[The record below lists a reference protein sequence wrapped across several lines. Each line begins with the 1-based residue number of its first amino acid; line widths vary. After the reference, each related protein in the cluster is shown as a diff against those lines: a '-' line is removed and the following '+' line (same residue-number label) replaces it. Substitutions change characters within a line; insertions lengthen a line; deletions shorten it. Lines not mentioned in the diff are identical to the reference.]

1 MDNGNCTRG
10 HFTDKQ
16 NGGQGVTATYSNYPL
31 SYLLDGGGGVMTS
44 NEGLQHY
51 LSMMMNGGMYNGR
64 RLISEGNYQQMI
76 SPFVDING
84 LGKISYGFGWL
95 MMERSGA
102 RFVFHPGN
110 TGASTTLLG
119 FITNENVGLFVVNN
133 VNFPPMPIYVNI
145 MQMISDFK
153 ISSASDPLLEMQKD
167 FVGKYLSI
175 GGVERVEIENINSD
189 LFSKFLSVDV
199 YGSADLHKPMQPVDR
214 QDADTTH
221 EFYFVRSVD
230 RSLAGQNRVKVLIE
244 RVADKLWMTIG
255 INKYKKIQ

>member
-1 MDNGNCTRG
+1 
-10 HFTDKQ
+10 
-16 NGGQGVTATYSNYPL
+16 
-31 SYLLDGGGGVMTS
+31 MTS

-84 LGKISYGFGWL
+84 PGKISYGFGWL

-175 GGVERVEIENINSD
+175 GGVERVEIEKINSD
-189 LFSKFLSVDV
+189 LFIKFLSVDV

-244 RVADKLWMTIG
+244 RVADQLWMTIG